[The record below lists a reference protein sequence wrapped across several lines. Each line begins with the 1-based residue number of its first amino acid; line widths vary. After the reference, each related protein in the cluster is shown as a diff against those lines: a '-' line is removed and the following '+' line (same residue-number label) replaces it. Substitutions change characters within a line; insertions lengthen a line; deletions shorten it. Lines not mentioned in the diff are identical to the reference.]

1 MGRGGQTGN
10 QQGHLSTFPLS
21 FPAGSARAVGTCVD
35 TVLWLSGKET
45 VVFQGG
51 DTHHLAPVPLNFRK
65 EQEAGALDLS

>member
-1 MGRGGQTGN
+1 M
-10 QQGHLSTFPLS
+10 
-21 FPAGSARAVGTCVD
+21 GTCVD

-65 EQEAGALDLS
+65 EQEDGALDLS